1 MRAWVKLNCVSF
13 MLRKSNAMFNHCM
26 KKKSTKN
33 ENQLQTLNL
42 GLENLLIF
50 CGILMLELMRSI
62 IKSGWGKCVLS
73 DLLLGWHRVWGDTV
87 VHVWLEGS
95 QPAWKPISP
104 LIACRKRVVQ
114 RAPTIETSGRWDVLE
129 WKGSCSLREDW
140 LSKTYFDTNLFKE
153 TNSLLGCLTRSDA
166 GAG

>member
-50 CGILMLELMRSI
+50 CWILMLELMRSI

-87 VHVWLEGS
+87 VPVWPEGS

-104 LIACRKRVVQ
+104 LIACRKRVVHY
-114 RAPTIETSGRWDVLE
+114 RNKRS
-129 WKGSCSLREDW
+129 
-140 LSKTYFDTNLFKE
+140 
-153 TNSLLGCLTRSDA
+153 LGCSGMDGELFSEGGLAKQDLF
-166 GAG
+166 

>member
-13 MLRKSNAMFNHCM
+13 MPRKSNAMFNHCM

-62 IKSGWGKCVLS
+62 
-73 DLLLGWHRVWGDTV
+73 
-87 VHVWLEGS
+87 
-95 QPAWKPISP
+95 
-104 LIACRKRVVQ
+104 
-114 RAPTIETSGRWDVLE
+114 
-129 WKGSCSLREDW
+129 
-140 LSKTYFDTNLFKE
+140 
-153 TNSLLGCLTRSDA
+153 
-166 GAG
+166 